1 MWNTS
6 GSGLPLGNKKKL
18 LKKFTYR
25 TTKENIKRNS
35 LDFLIG
41 REVEEMEL
49 KDSNNSKYHFIEIS
63 LYRGK
68 KNGLTFMSQALSLAL
83 LLIP

>member
-25 TTKENIKRNS
+25 TTKENIERNL
-35 LDFLIG
+35 LDFLIC
-41 REVEEMEL
+41 REVEEVEEMEM
-49 KDSNNSKYHFIEIS
+49 KGSNNSKYHFIEIS
-63 LYRGK
+63 L
-68 KNGLTFMSQALSLAL
+68 
-83 LLIP
+83 